1 MRFSPIIR
9 AKRLC
14 FPPACVFFVAV
25 SGQTAVSSYRV
36 CPLLLPIAALLIY
49 VLCSAFTPLV
59 LLRYYGALFLA
70 MPVIVGSVLCPER
83 QAA

>member
-1 MRFSPIIR
+1 MLFSIGFQLWLLLFCLFYALAR
-9 AKRLC
+9 NRR
-14 FPPACVFFVAV
+14 
-25 SGQTAVSSYRV
+25 S
-36 CPLLLPIAALLIY
+36 LLLPIAALLIY

-70 MPVIVGSVLCPER
+70 MPIIVGSVLCPER